1 MTAEYKLD
9 TLTFNEYSEKAHGT
23 AGYPEPEKVHY
34 LSMGLSETIEV
45 AGKLKHLWRDKGI
58 NEWDKIPM
66 LDKLKLAGELG
77 DSLWYINEMALSL
90 GFSLAIIANM
100 NNNKLE
106 DRAKRGV
113 LSGTGDDR

>member
-9 TLTFNEYSEKAHGT
+9 ALTFNEYSAKAHST
-23 AGYPEPEKVHY
+23 AEYPEPEKFHY

-66 LDKLKLAGELG
+66 VDKLKLAGELG
-77 DSLWYINEMALSL
+77 DSLWYINEMAISL

-113 LSGTGDDR
+113 ISGSGDER